1 MIDTH
6 LHILPGVD
14 DGPETIEEALALN
27 LRIGA
32 GRLRDESDFGASPL
46 TNLDGGC

>member
-14 DGPETIEEALALN
+14 DGQETIEE
-27 LRIGA
+27 
-32 GRLRDESDFGASPL
+32 SPTPARAFVPGL
-46 TNLDGGC
+46 ISPQHITPEISAFTS